1 MDESKKSLQ
10 LKKIEH
16 FSSFHNFNL
25 EPSGI
30 RARKAYK
37 IGRGKLLPYD
47 TVYVEHQGATDPQTE
62 DATKSFF
69 EPTKER
75 ELNPKKKVFSFKR
88 AADPEGSPTLFE
100 CSFPGCTQAFDL
112 FSDLELHLDLGKH
125 TTNSALRETSES
137 LYDKIRKEWAAKFA
151 AVDVALKQSAATL
164 TASSAESAKAQPL
177 QMGWAISKTHSGST
191 RFSPRVKEYLTAK
204 VEIAERTSCKA
215 DPAQVEKDMRNA
227 RKPSNERLFNSK
239 EWLTKSQIQ
248 SFFSRL
254 AVSRRK
260 ERGIV
265 GLSVEQE
272 EDVECLVD
280 DAERQGLMAKI
291 TDEVGL
297 KHLITYDIYDL
308 CELHQRNKLS
318 TFNIPMLKNILS
330 HLDIS
335 FKSKEKKAS
344 LVQKLKEVISECE
357 CDASLYEHLK

>member
-1 MDESKKSLQ
+1 M
-10 LKKIEH
+10 
-16 FSSFHNFNL
+16 
-25 EPSGI
+25 
-30 RARKAYK
+30 
-37 IGRGKLLPYD
+37 PYD

-62 DATKSFF
+62 DARKSFF

-75 ELNPKKKVFSFKR
+75 ELNPKKKIFPSKR
-88 AADPEGSPTLFE
+88 ERAPEGSPTLLE

-112 FSDLELHLDLGKH
+112 FSDLELHLGLGKH

-151 AVDVALKQSAATL
+151 SVDVALKQSAATL

-177 QMGWAISKTHSGST
+177 QMGWAISKSHSGST

-204 VEIAERTSCKA
+204 FEIAERTSCKA

-260 ERGIV
+260 ERGIA

-297 KHLITYDIYDL
+297 KHPITYDIYDL

-318 TFNIPMLKNILS
+318 TFNIPMQKKTFFPISTSVSSPKRKKRVWCKNLRRLS
-330 HLDIS
+330 VN
-335 FKSKEKKAS
+335 AS
-344 LVQKLKEVISECE
+344 VMPPSTNT
-357 CDASLYEHLK
+357 